1 MEGKKN
7 KNKKQKN
14 NTQLR
19 CLNCSVTMQYFP
31 AVAAS
36 VTTLI
41 SATKPNGMQPCLRS
55 KANL

>member
-1 MEGKKN
+1 MAYEKK
-7 KNKKQKN
+7 KHPVVI
-14 NTQLR
+14 
-19 CLNCSVTMQYFP
+19 LNCSVTMQYFP

-41 SATKPNGMQPCLRS
+41 SATRPNGMQPFLRI